1 MKFEKTRYTSV
12 WKKQL
17 QNGDISYY
25 ITYREKGN
33 SSPKRKRVGT
43 KKRGMTAKKAR
54 EMLVN
59 NQTYFKPIHQSQAII
74 EKDYSEFY
82 KQIRGDKVVS
92 LYVLAYEYFVF
103 GIEDRF
109 GTTMALMRQTEKYI
123 NGPLNPYGKNYEIAT
138 SDMEHLSRLLKALAL
153 FTYEPIEASKI
164 RNFHK
169 SIRQFIINIMPIA
182 EFKNKPLDD
191 LDISLT
197 NGCKLYWRD
206 QGKSEKTIAD
216 NFHMLK
222 AIISWA
228 YNMEAYKGKN
238 FLANFKIKTAR
249 KKRDRY
255 LTEEEVTILMTKLK
269 EQNFNVY
276 LSAYLALITA
286 GRASTVLNIQKKHI
300 DFKTRMITL
309 HNIKK
314 KRIYSIPFTEDKV
327 AFLEKIVKNLENE
340 DYLIHSSRAN
350 ADKKIPLSKIPP
362 KYYSVVKE
370 LFNVGLDPKKDRLT
384 RVNFHTLRHTAAT
397 LMVKNKV
404 DLYEVS
410 RFLNHS
416 SIEETQRYA
425 KLDPEDL
432 VTAANAVKLP
442 NF

>member
-43 KKRGMTAKKAR
+43 KKMGMTAKKAR

-59 NQTYFKPIHQSQAII
+59 NQTYFKPIHQNQAIL

-82 KQIRGDKVVS
+82 KEIRGDKVVS

-103 GIEDRF
+103 GIEERF
-109 GTTMALMRQTEKYI
+109 GTTMALMRQTDEYK
-123 NGPLNPYGKNYEIAT
+123 NGPMNPFGKNYEVVT
-138 SDMEHLSRLLKALAL
+138 DMEQLSRLLKALAS
-153 FTYEPIEASKI
+153 FTNDPIEASKI

-169 SIRQFIINIMPIA
+169 TIRQFIINIMPIS

-191 LDISLT
+191 LDITLT
-197 NGCKLYWRD
+197 KGCKFYWRD

-216 NFHMLK
+216 NFHMIK

-228 YNMEAYKGKN
+228 YNLEAYKGKN
-238 FLANFKIKTAR
+238 FLANYKIKSGR

-255 LTEEEVTILMTKLK
+255 LTEKEVEILMIKLK
-269 EQNFNVY
+269 EQNFNVF
-276 LSAYLALITA
+276 LSAYLALLTA

-300 DFKTRMITL
+300 DFQTRMITL

-314 KRIYSIPFTEDKV
+314 KRIYRILFAEDKV
-327 AFLEKIVKNLENE
+327 EFLEKIVKNLENE

-350 ADKKIPLSKIPP
+350 ADKKIPLTKIPP
-362 KYYSVVKE
+362 KYYSVVKD
-370 LFNVGLDPKKDRLT
+370 LFNKGLDPKKDRLT

-397 LMVKNKV
+397 RMVKQKV

-410 RFLNHS
+410 IFLDHS

-432 VTAANAVKLP
+432 VSAANTIKLP